1 MSTAQDTALDQPD
14 EQDTLDNG
22 PANSARNKKS
32 GPERRCLVSRQPGPT
47 NRLIRF
53 VLDGEGRVT
62 PDLAEK
68 LPGRGAWVT
77 ADRASIETA
86 VEKKLFSHA
95 FKQPVETNPDLP
107 SQLAI
112 LLSDRCLNWL
122 GLARRGGQAVA
133 GSDKV
138 IDWLRG
144 EDAHLLIQASDA
156 SPAGRDKVERYGKGA
171 RTAARNDDTFTAAEL
186 GAVFG
191 RDIAVHVAV
200 APGSLAESL
209 VRDLDRLSGI
219 GREPPE
225 S

>member
-1 MSTAQDTALDQPD
+1 MSTAQDTATDQEF

-47 NRLIRF
+47 DRLIRF
-53 VLDGEGRVT
+53 VLDGEGQVT

-77 ADRASIETA
+77 ADHDALETA
-86 VEKKLFSHA
+86 IEKKLFSRA
-95 FKQPVETNPDLP
+95 FKQPVTVDAELP
-107 SQLAI
+107 SQLSN
-112 LLSDRCLNWL
+112 LLSQRCLNWL

-138 IDWLRG
+138 IDWLRRD
-144 EDAHLLIQASDA
+144 DAYLLIQASDA

-171 RTAARNDDTFTAAEL
+171 RTTARNDDTFTAAEL

-200 APGSLAESL
+200 GPGSLAESL
-209 VRDLDRLSGI
+209 VRDLDRLGGI

-225 S
+225 T